1 MILVGKAVISDDIKD
16 NFFVCDLE
24 KCKGA
29 CCVEGDAGAPLET
42 SETKI
47 LDDIYPRIKDYLS
60 PAGRRVIEESGT
72 WVSDRCGDKVTPTI
86 GNNEA
91 CAYAIV
97 DEKGIMKCGIE
108 QAYLD
113 GKADFK
119 KPISC
124 HLYPIRISK
133 YDDFEALNY
142 ERWDICDP
150 ACVLGGKLG
159 VPIYKF
165 VKEALIRKY
174 GEAWYRELVQEL
186 EGNESM
192 EAGNSPG

>member
-1 MILVGKAVISDDIKD
+1 MILVGKAVISDDIKN

-29 CCVEGDAGAPLET
+29 CCVEGDVGAPLEK
-42 SETKI
+42 SETEI
-47 LDDIYPRIKDYLS
+47 LDNIYPQIKDYLS
-60 PAGRRVIEESGT
+60 REGRETIEEFGT
-72 WVSDRCGDKVTPTI
+72 WVSDRDGDKVTPTI

-97 DEKGIMKCGIE
+97 DEKGILKCGIE
-108 QAYLD
+108 QAYLE
-113 GKADFK
+113 GKTDFK

-124 HLYPIRISK
+124 HLYPIRVTK

-142 ERWDICDP
+142 DRWDICDP
-150 ACVLGGKLG
+150 ACALGDKLG

-165 VKEALIRKY
+165 LEEALIRKY
-174 GEAWYRELVQEL
+174 GKAWYQELVQEI
-186 EGNESM
+186 EDSGS
-192 EAGNSPG
+192 AGKENNP

>member
-1 MILVGKAVISDDIKD
+1 MILVGKTVISDDIKD

-29 CCVEGDAGAPLET
+29 CCVEGDAGAPLEEN
-42 SETKI
+42 ETKI
-47 LDDIYPRIKDYLS
+47 LDDIYPHIKDYLS
-60 PAGRRVIEESGT
+60 PKGRQTIEESGT
-72 WVSDRCGDKVTPTI
+72 WVSDRDGDKVTPTI

-91 CAYAIV
+91 CAYAVV

-113 GKADFK
+113 GKTDFK

-142 ERWDICDP
+142 ERWGICDP

-165 VKEALIRKY
+165 VKEALTRKY
-174 GEAWYRELVQEL
+174 GEAWYQELIQEL
-186 EGNESM
+186 EGRESVDT
-192 EAGNSPG
+192 GNNPR